1 LPQPRRK
8 LPATPPGTAAAEE
21 KPLPEYLSI
30 LQRSDCRKAGA
41 TGGNQVKTITIHLPD
56 VEAAMLVELG
66 KANKKFK
73 DPGQI
78 LVEMLRVAHG
88 DMRQYNNDH

>member
-1 LPQPRRK
+1 M
-8 LPATPPGTAAAEE
+8 
-21 KPLPEYLSI
+21 
-30 LQRSDCRKAGA
+30 
-41 TGGNQVKTITIHLPD
+41 KTITIHLPD
-56 VEAAMLVELG
+56 VEAVMLVELG

-73 DPGQI
+73 DQGQI